1 MAGEEEP
8 CVEMGPEEFKESTGV
23 TAEDWRNALSKVVP
37 AVVVIHTTSC
47 RAFDTYSAGS
57 GYATGFVVD
66 KKRGIILTNRHVVK
80 PGPVVAEAMFLN
92 REEIPVYPMYRDPVH
107 DFGFFRYDPGL
118 IHFLSYEEIPLSP
131 EAACVGLEIRV
142 VGNDSGEK
150 VSILAGT
157 LARLDRD
164 APRYDKDGYNDFN
177 TFYIQAASGTKG
189 GSSGSPVIDS
199 QGRAVALNAGSKP
212 SRSSAFYLPLERVVR
227 ALKLLQK
234 GRDSSTDG
242 LGAVYIPRGTLQVTL
257 LHKGFDETH
266 RLGLRI
272 ETEQIVRDASRPG
285 ETGMLV
291 VDSAVPGG
299 PAQHLLQPGDVLVRV
314 NGKVITQFLE
324 METLLD
330 DSVDHKIEL
339 QIERGGTPFTVDLP
353 VQDLHSITPDSFLEV
368 SGAVM
373 HPLSYQQARNF
384 RFHCGLVYV
393 AEPGYLLGA
402 KVPRHSIIKRFGGE
416 EISRLEDLISV
427 LSKLTRGA
435 QVPLEYISYKDRH
448 RTKSVLVTTD
458 RHEWYGPPLV
468 YTRNDSTGLW
478 TRKPALPPESPLLSS
493 GMISVEQGLENC
505 RAPPGAGEASLI
517 ERMCQKFNRVSADG
531 VTSVESSFECVAEL
545 QNFHDDSDVGAT
557 KNQIEEDS
565 SGDSIVMA
573 NFSLDEPRV
582 EKPEDSTSSE
592 NVFSGDYQGSAAVAT
607 NVSVAERVIE
617 PTLVMVEVHVPPS
630 CTLDGVHSLHSLGT
644 GVIVYHSPD
653 MGLVVV
659 DKTTV
664 VISASDVMLSF
675 AAFPIE
681 IPGEVVFLHPVHNYA
696 LVAYDP
702 SALGADGASVVRAAK
717 LLPEPPL
724 CRGDAVYLV
733 GLSRSLQAT
742 SRKSIVTNAH
752 AAINIGPSDS
762 PRYRATNIE
771 VIELDADFGSTF
783 SGVLSDEHGRVQAIW
798 GSFSGQI
805 LDEIISGANGPN
817 LLINGVRRQM
827 PPIRI
832 LEVELYPRLLSKAR
846 SFGLSNNWVQTLVK
860 KDPIR
865 RQVLCVKGCLAGSK
879 AENALQPGDMILAI
893 NKEPIT
899 CFGDIED
906 GCRVLNQCDESDGKL
921 GMTIFRRGCEI
932 EMLVGT
938 DVRDGN
944 GTKRVI
950 SWCGCI
956 VQDPHP
962 AVRALGFLPDEGHGV
977 YVARLSSG
985 SPAHRY
991 GLYDRQWIVEVNGK
1005 RTPDLDAFVEVTKE
1019 IDDGEFA
1026 RVKTVK
1032 LTGKPQVLT
1041 LKQDLHYWPT
1051 WEVRRN
1057 PYTAMASKGDSRAIN
1072 PSVNAMAEEKAW
1084 VEIGAEF
1091 KEGGGGST
1099 AEDWRNALGKVV
1111 PAVVVI
1117 RTTTCRA
1124 FDTESAGPVVAEAMF
1139 LNREEIPVY
1148 PVYRDPV
1155 HDFGFFRYDPGS
1167 IQFLSYEEIP
1177 LAPEAASVGLEIRVV
1192 GNDSGEKVS
1201 ILAGTLARLDRDAP
1215 YYKKNGYN
1223 DFNTFYIQAASG
1235 TKGGSSGS
1243 PVVDSL
1249 GRAVAL
1255 NAGSKT
1261 SSSSAFFLP
1270 LERVVRALKL
1280 LRKGIDSC
1288 TDGWGAVY
1296 IPRGTLQ
1303 LYDLNL
1309 KPNCSPSTTSDN
1321 SRKEKVTLL
1330 HKGFEETRRLGLRIE
1345 TEQMVRHASR
1355 QGETGMLVVDSAV
1368 PGGPAHHLLQPGDVL
1383 VRVNGDVITQF
1394 LKMETLLDDSVD
1406 RKIELQIERGGTPF
1420 TVDLTVQD
1428 LHSITPDS
1436 FLEVSGA
1443 VIHPLSYQQAR
1454 NFRFRCGLV
1463 YVAEPGYLL
1472 RAKVPRLSIIKKFGG
1487 EEISRLEDLVSVLSK
1502 LTRGARVPL
1511 EYISYKDRHR
1521 SKSVLVTIDRHE
1533 WYGPPLIYTRD
1544 DSTGLWTG
1552 KPALPPDSLLLSS
1565 GMISV
1570 EQGLENDRVPP
1581 DAGEASPIEHMCQN
1595 FNQESADGVTSVES
1609 SFEGVAELQNSRDNS
1624 DVGATKD
1631 QIEEDSSAD
1640 SPTEE
1645 KMEDLTSS
1653 ENAFLGDYQGSAAV
1667 ATNAS
1672 VAERV
1677 IEPALV
1683 MLEVHIP
1690 PSCMHDGVHSQ
1701 HSSGTGV
1708 IVYHS
1713 SDLGLIVVDK
1723 ATVVISASDVM
1734 LSFAAFPIEI
1744 PGEVVFLHPVHNYA
1758 LVAYDPSAL
1767 GAASVVRAA
1776 KLLPSPSKTTTTPQS
1791 YTHSM
1796 SPLVG
1801 SQAPPPVVEQRVAEI
1816 SYSVLGK
1823 KFNDFDHGVLKLESL
1838 NYG

>member
-1 MAGEEEP
+1 MYTLGRHNSRSLSLSSARIHQYPNPCSKFLPSPRISDPSVHGMAGEEEP
-8 CVEMGPEEFKESTGV
+8 CVEMGPEEFKESNGV

-47 RAFDTYSAGS
+47 RAFDTHSAGS
-57 GYATGFVVD
+57 SHATGFVVD

-118 IHFLSYEEIPLSP
+118 IQFLSYEEIPLAP

-234 GRDSSTDG
+234 GRDSCTDG

-257 LHKGFDETH
+257 LHKGFDETR

-285 ETGMLV
+285 ETGMLL

-299 PAQHLLQPGDVLVRV
+299 PAHHLLQPGDVLVRV

-339 QIERGGTPFTVDLP
+339 QIERGGTPFTVDLS

-368 SGAVM
+368 SGAVI

-435 QVPLEYISYKDRH
+435 QVPLEFISYKDRH
-448 RTKSVLVTTD
+448 RTKSVLVTMD

-517 ERMCQKFNRVSADG
+517 ERMCQNFNRVSVDG
-531 VTSVESSFECVAEL
+531 VTSVESSFKCVAEL
-545 QNFHDDSDVGAT
+545 QNFRDDSDVGAT

-565 SGDSIVMA
+565 SGDSIVVA
-573 NFSLDEPRV
+573 NFSFDEPRV

-630 CTLDGVHSLHSLGT
+630 CMLDGVHSLHSLGT

-653 MGLVVV
+653 KGLVVV

-702 SALGADGASVVRAAK
+702 SALGADGGSVVRAAK

-798 GSFSGQI
+798 GSFSGQKYGSSPLENYRFVRGIPIHTISQI

-865 RQVLCVKGCLAGSK
+865 RQVICVKGCLAGSK
-879 AENALQPGDMILAI
+879 AENVLQPGDMILAI

-1057 PYTAMASKGDSRAIN
+1057 PYTALWQHKTI
-1072 PSVNAMAEEKAW
+1072 KA
-1084 VEIGAEF
+1084 
-1091 KEGGGGST
+1091 
-1099 AEDWRNALGKVV
+1099 
-1111 PAVVVI
+1111 
-1117 RTTTCRA
+1117 
-1124 FDTESAGPVVAEAMF
+1124 
-1139 LNREEIPVY
+1139 
-1148 PVYRDPV
+1148 
-1155 HDFGFFRYDPGS
+1155 
-1167 IQFLSYEEIP
+1167 
-1177 LAPEAASVGLEIRVV
+1177 
-1192 GNDSGEKVS
+1192 
-1201 ILAGTLARLDRDAP
+1201 LDR
-1215 YYKKNGYN
+1215 
-1223 DFNTFYIQAASG
+1223 G
-1235 TKGGSSGS
+1235 TS
-1243 PVVDSL
+1243 
-1249 GRAVAL
+1249 
-1255 NAGSKT
+1255 
-1261 SSSSAFFLP
+1261 
-1270 LERVVRALKL
+1270 
-1280 LRKGIDSC
+1280 
-1288 TDGWGAVY
+1288 
-1296 IPRGTLQ
+1296 
-1303 LYDLNL
+1303 
-1309 KPNCSPSTTSDN
+1309 
-1321 SRKEKVTLL
+1321 
-1330 HKGFEETRRLGLRIE
+1330 
-1345 TEQMVRHASR
+1345 
-1355 QGETGMLVVDSAV
+1355 
-1368 PGGPAHHLLQPGDVL
+1368 
-1383 VRVNGDVITQF
+1383 
-1394 LKMETLLDDSVD
+1394 
-1406 RKIELQIERGGTPF
+1406 
-1420 TVDLTVQD
+1420 
-1428 LHSITPDS
+1428 
-1436 FLEVSGA
+1436 
-1443 VIHPLSYQQAR
+1443 
-1454 NFRFRCGLV
+1454 
-1463 YVAEPGYLL
+1463 
-1472 RAKVPRLSIIKKFGG
+1472 
-1487 EEISRLEDLVSVLSK
+1487 
-1502 LTRGARVPL
+1502 
-1511 EYISYKDRHR
+1511 
-1521 SKSVLVTIDRHE
+1521 
-1533 WYGPPLIYTRD
+1533 
-1544 DSTGLWTG
+1544 
-1552 KPALPPDSLLLSS
+1552 
-1565 GMISV
+1565 
-1570 EQGLENDRVPP
+1570 
-1581 DAGEASPIEHMCQN
+1581 
-1595 FNQESADGVTSVES
+1595 
-1609 SFEGVAELQNSRDNS
+1609 
-1624 DVGATKD
+1624 
-1631 QIEEDSSAD
+1631 
-1640 SPTEE
+1640 
-1645 KMEDLTSS
+1645 
-1653 ENAFLGDYQGSAAV
+1653 
-1667 ATNAS
+1667 
-1672 VAERV
+1672 
-1677 IEPALV
+1677 
-1683 MLEVHIP
+1683 
-1690 PSCMHDGVHSQ
+1690 
-1701 HSSGTGV
+1701 
-1708 IVYHS
+1708 
-1713 SDLGLIVVDK
+1713 
-1723 ATVVISASDVM
+1723 
-1734 LSFAAFPIEI
+1734 
-1744 PGEVVFLHPVHNYA
+1744 
-1758 LVAYDPSAL
+1758 
-1767 GAASVVRAA
+1767 
-1776 KLLPSPSKTTTTPQS
+1776 
-1791 YTHSM
+1791 
-1796 SPLVG
+1796 
-1801 SQAPPPVVEQRVAEI
+1801 
-1816 SYSVLGK
+1816 
-1823 KFNDFDHGVLKLESL
+1823 
-1838 NYG
+1838 